1 MWIFGVLFLL
11 DLVVACL
18 YARES
23 YPKVD
28 VKAFWLKMLASAVF
42 VLNGALAYIQSTKGI
57 YGKLIITALVFG
69 MVGDALLSLEPYI
82 RKNNN
87 KRRNQMIA
95 TVIGAAF
102 FLFGHIFYIVA
113 FVKEIR
119 IIGAFRLPVFLGV
132 WLAGVAVGVIA
143 MFTLKLKLGKLGI
156 AMGVYMLGLC
166 AMGAISINLSLF
178 GYKGNIPLQLI
189 LVVAPLLFMISD
201 ASLGLKFADEKRFS
215 TAKSRFLTL
224 LTYYPAQMLFGLSIL
239 MINK

>member
-1 MWIFGVLFLL
+1 
-11 DLVVACL
+11 
-18 YARES
+18 
-23 YPKVD
+23 
-28 VKAFWLKMLASAVF
+28 
-42 VLNGALAYIQSTKGI
+42 
-57 YGKLIITALVFG
+57 
-69 MVGDALLSLEPYI
+69 
-82 RKNNN
+82 
-87 KRRNQMIA
+87 MIA

-102 FLFGHIFYIVA
+102 FLLGHIFYIVA

-178 GYKGNIPLQLI
+178 GYKGNIPLQLL

-215 TAKSRFLTL
+215 TAKGRFLTL